1 MLAIIPCFNE
11 EQSIEAT
18 ISEIRNHLPGAYIWV
33 VNNSSTDRT
42 WAVAERCGALVINEP
57 QKGKGFAVRNAFSKI
72 PAQIDAIF
80 MVDGDDTYEIS
91 RVQEACNQI
100 ALGYDMVVG
109 TRIPVAEES
118 DSRLP
123 AFRRGHT
130 YGNQILS
137 RINLILFG
145 IDIPDTL
152 SGWRVMSPGFVRSFA
167 GGASSFE
174 IEAELNAH
182 AFLISAAVASI
193 DIGYRGRQHGSN
205 SKLNTYAD
213 GLRILR
219 RQMFLFRSERPIIAY
234 TLLSIPWIVLSAT
247 LVRNVLTKYFETH
260 LIPNFPSLIAGV
272 GCFMVGSLLWATGM
286 ILENVRIGRQT
297 FARSR
302 YANS

>member
-152 SGWRVMSPGFVRSFA
+152 SGWRVMSPGFV
-167 GGASSFE
+167 
-174 IEAELNAH
+174 
-182 AFLISAAVASI
+182 
-193 DIGYRGRQHGSN
+193 
-205 SKLNTYAD
+205 
-213 GLRILR
+213 
-219 RQMFLFRSERPIIAY
+219 
-234 TLLSIPWIVLSAT
+234 
-247 LVRNVLTKYFETH
+247 
-260 LIPNFPSLIAGV
+260 
-272 GCFMVGSLLWATGM
+272 
-286 ILENVRIGRQT
+286 
-297 FARSR
+297 
-302 YANS
+302 